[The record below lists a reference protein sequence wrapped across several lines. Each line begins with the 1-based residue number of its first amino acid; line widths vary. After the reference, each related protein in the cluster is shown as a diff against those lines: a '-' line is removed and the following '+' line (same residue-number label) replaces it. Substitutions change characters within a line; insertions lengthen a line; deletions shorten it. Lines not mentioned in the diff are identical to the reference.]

1 MKKLWLLVLAV
12 VLSLGLFACNQQTGG
27 AGLSVLGVG
36 QPSQGAQRYLVV
48 FKSETL
54 PPGAKA
60 WAERQGAKVL
70 KALEPIGTLVV
81 QASPQVA
88 QRLAKDPQ
96 VLQVGPEHRYSL
108 PKTER
113 LLVED
118 TFGTP
123 TAADS
128 LYRYQWDI
136 RRIKAPQVW
145 ERLPLEVQARA
156 TVAILDTGVMDNHP
170 DLEGQITDF
179 LATNYCQETG
189 GPNATPSYPKY
200 SLWIDFDHLDPDNLC
215 TPAPEVMYE
224 AHGTHVSG
232 TVAARFGGGRVVGV
246 APGLRLAAYK
256 VFDRYHYT
264 DPDTGEEYD
273 DVGAW
278 DGPIFEAILDA
289 ARKGYAVINM
299 SLGGTLDTR
308 FREDVAAMVAW
319 DRVMKYANR
328 MGTVIVASAG
338 NSAQNANGYVVHI
351 PSDLPT
357 VISVSATG
365 TATPLW
371 RYPYPTGETLNAE
384 PGQDILAFYSNYG
397 AAVDLAAPGGDCG
410 LDENGQSWC
419 FRPRNERPAGY
430 RYHLILSTIIIDE
443 TTPAYAW
450 YAGTSMASP
459 HVAAVAGLVK
469 ALHPNWTPGEV
480 RALLKAT
487 AEDIGSRQLFGHGLV
502 DADKAAR

>member
-1 MKKLWLLVLAV
+1 MRKWRYGILIGLA
-12 VLSLGLFACNQQTGG
+12 LGLFACNQQTSQTAPSALSTQGVRAGG
-27 AGLSVLGVG
+27 TE
-36 QPSQGAQRYLVV
+36 RYLVV

-54 PPGAKA
+54 PPGARA
-60 WAERQGAKVL
+60 QVEREGARVL

-81 QASPQVA
+81 VA
-88 QRLAKDPQ
+88 DKAAAERLARRPE
-96 VLQVGPEHRYSL
+96 VLAVGKEHRYSL

-113 LLVED
+113 VLVED
-118 TFGTP
+118 TYGAP

-128 LYRYQWDI
+128 LYKYQWDI
-136 RRIKAPQVW
+136 RRIKAPEVW
-145 ERLPLEVQARA
+145 RRVPLEVQARA
-156 TVAILDTGVMDNHP
+156 TVAVLDTGVMDNHP
-170 DLEGQITDF
+170 DLEGQITHF
-179 LATNYCQETG
+179 AATNYCQETG
-189 GPNATPSYPKY
+189 GPNNTPSYPKY
-200 SLWIDFDHLDPDNLC
+200 SLWIDFDNFDPNSLC
-215 TPAPEVMYE
+215 TPAPYVMYE

-232 TVAARFGGGRVVGV
+232 TVAAAFGGGRVVGV
-246 APGLRLAAYK
+246 APGVRLAAYK

-264 DPDTGEEYD
+264 DPETGKEYD

-289 ARKGYAVINM
+289 ADRGFDVINM
-299 SLGGTLDTR
+299 SLGGTLYMQS
-308 FREDVAAMVAW
+308 REDVAAMVAW

-338 NSAQNANGYVVHI
+338 NSAQNANGPVVHI

-371 RYPYPTGETLNAE
+371 QEPYPTDNTLNAA
-384 PGQDILAFYSNYG
+384 PGEDVLAFYSNYG

-430 RYHLILSTIIIDE
+430 RYHLILSTFIVDE
-443 TTPAYAW
+443 NTPAYAW

-459 HVAAVAGLVK
+459 HVAAVAALVK
-469 ALHPNWTPGEV
+469 ALHKDWTPGQV
-480 RALLKAT
+480 RAHLKAT

-502 DADKAAR
+502 DADRAAR